1 MPEWNPE
8 AVRQQVEKIASSE
21 IFLQSDRLCRF
32 LRFTVQAKLNGEA
45 AQIKEYLLGR
55 EVFDRNGDYDPRTD
69 PIVRV
74 EARRLRKK
82 LDEYYA
88 GPGSGDPVRIDYP
101 KGSYT
106 PEFLTTVPRR
116 RLRMLLPVLAVIAVL
131 SLFVLYRPAGPNTL
145 VVIPARWVWKS
156 ESFPATPLDVDLAER
171 VAAELANR
179 HRVPVIAWP
188 LLQRFR
194 EGNWTATQVA
204 GTVGAGRTLVVS
216 VREEPEGLRV
226 TAFLFDARTDRKIRI
241 EDKPALQLGSVEQ
254 RSQLARDIAAAIT
267 DGTLK

>member
-1 MPEWNPE
+1 MPEWSPE
-8 AVRQQVEKIASSE
+8 AVRQQVEKIATSE
-21 IFLQSDRLCRF
+21 IFLQSERLCRF

-55 EVFDRNGDYDPRTD
+55 EVFDRNADYDPRTD

-106 PEFLTTVPRR
+106 PEFITTVPRR
-116 RLRMLLPVLAVIAVL
+116 HLRMLVPVLAVIAV
-131 SLFVLYRPAGPNTL
+131 SLFVLYRPADPNTL

-156 ESFPATPLDVDLAER
+156 ESFPAAPHDVDLAER
-171 VAAELANR
+171 IAAELANR
-179 HRVPVIAWP
+179 HRAAVIAWP

-194 EGNWTATQVA
+194 EGNWTAAQIA
-204 GTVGAGRTLVVS
+204 GTVGAGRTLIVS

-241 EDKPALQLGSVEQ
+241 EDKPASQLGSVDQ
-254 RSQLARDIAAAIT
+254 RSLLARDIAAAINE
-267 DGTLK
+267 GTLK

>member
-8 AVRQQVEKIASSE
+8 TVRQQVEKIAASE

-45 AQIKEYLLGR
+45 TQIKEYLLGR

-82 LDEYYA
+82 LDEYYS
-88 GPGSGDPVRIDYP
+88 GPGAGDPLRIVYP

-106 PEFLTTVPRR
+106 PEFIATNRKRNPW
-116 RLRMLLPVLAVIAVL
+116 MLLPALAVIAVL
-131 SLFVLYRPAGPNTL
+131 SLLFFYRPTDPNTI

-156 ESFPATPLDVDLAER
+156 ESFPATAHDVDLAER

-179 HRVPVIAWP
+179 HRAAVIGWP
-188 LLQRFR
+188 MLQRFQ
-194 EGNWTATQVA
+194 EGNRTAPQIA
-204 GTVGAGRTLVVS
+204 GAVRAGRSLIVS

-226 TAFLFDARTDRKIRI
+226 TAFLLDARTDRKIRI
-241 EDKPALQLGSVEQ
+241 EDKPAVQLASVEQ
-254 RSQLARDIAAAIT
+254 RTQVAQDIAAAM
-267 DGTLK
+267 LAQK